1 MVFIIRLYFC
11 LILSLSNQK
20 EIIMRLKTKI
30 LSALAISAILA
41 TAVNAQ
47 MQEKPM
53 MQKEG
58 KACDMKQEKMKGC
71 DSQRGGGHAI
81 MPLLHK
87 LSLTDEQQK
96 SIKAIMQENMKKQ
109 ESVYSAF
116 TEDNF
121 DKSKYIKQM
130 KNAQEDQ
137 IKLQAETIEKVYAL
151 LTPKQKSQLRVLMD
165 LNDEKMKKGCDFD
178 KNCNGGR

>member
-1 MVFIIRLYFC
+1 MVFTIRLYFY

-20 EIIMRLKTKI
+20 EINMKLKTTV
-30 LSALAISAILA
+30 LAALAMSALLA
-41 TAVNAQ
+41 TSMNAQ
-47 MQEKPM
+47 MQEKG

-58 KACDMKQEKMKGC
+58 KSCDMKQAKMKGC
-71 DSQRGGGHAI
+71 DGQRGGGHAI

-87 LSLTDEQQK
+87 LNLTDEQQK
-96 SIKAIMQENMKKQ
+96 SVKAIMEENMKKQ

-130 KNAQEDQ
+130 KNAQEDK
-137 IKLQAETIEKVYAL
+137 INLQAQTIEKVYAL

-165 LNDEKMKKGCDFD
+165 LQDENMKKGCDFD
-178 KNCNGGR
+178 KNCDGGR

>member
-1 MVFIIRLYFC
+1 MVFIIRLYLC
-11 LILSLSNQK
+11 SILSLSNQK
-20 EIIMRLKTKI
+20 EIIMRLKTTI
-30 LSALAISAILA
+30 LTSLAMSAILA
-41 TAVNAQ
+41 TSVHAQ

-58 KACDMKQEKMKGC
+58 KACDMKQAKMKGC
-71 DSQRGGGHAI
+71 DMQKGGHGI

-87 LSLTDEQQK
+87 LNLTDEQQK
-96 SIKAIMQENMKKQ
+96 SIKAIMDENMKKQ
-109 ESVYSAF
+109 ESKYSAF
-116 TEDNF
+116 TEDSF
-121 DKSKYIKQM
+121 DKNKYIKQM
-130 KNAQEDQ
+130 KNAQEDR

-178 KNCNGGR
+178 KNCDGRR